1 MPAHSTKWESIKQVG
16 EYRILE
22 FLDMGGTWAVFKAQD
37 PRGKVVSLKVLDPDL
52 VKRDVI
58 FDRFFRGA
66 QAHSE
71 LVHPNIMGSV
81 ETGTTLDGYCF
92 HAMEYVQG
100 SNLREIIEK
109 SAGLE
114 EKQAVSIIY
123 GIAQGLEL
131 AEALGIV
138 HRNIKPKNILVAND
152 GNPKLGGFELA
163 RYAVEDSTITQAGTV
178 LGTPLFTNPEQAGG
192 VSVDFRSD
200 IYSLGATFFFAV
212 VGRPPYE
219 GPNEMVINTMH
230 RKNPV
235 PVPNQENPDVSN
247 QTSRVI
253 QKMMQKEPNDRY
265 QTVAS
270 LREDLARIFYGEEPL
285 LGQAPPGDDNEA
297 EGSGTATSIDGLS
310 QVEETFLE
318 SVEKL
323 GYLSTT
329 QVSQAREATLNFM
342 NQGHVLFVWD
352 TLLEWQF
359 LGVEHVEYVRQTVL
373 SGVTERQEQI
383 EMVPLAAAQA
393 APATQEF
400 PVTASPTPNPAAQA
414 APVTQEF
421 PVVTASS
428 TPAAAE
434 VTQEML
440 LTSLPQASPSQS
452 SDSHGVT
459 DAVGYRQN
467 KMLVFWIGS
476 FGVLAGLCAF
486 LAGEMSL
493 LWAGTGL
500 LIAFTFVAS
509 IVWLMLTISA
519 FKESTLWGLGS
530 LLLVPFVVIIF
541 LFKRY
546 SGNRVRMTWIL
557 FSPVFAS
564 PVAGILVLAHYKGVT
579 FEKQKPTPVRM
590 NKPSVPVKKDK
601 PVDNSEIISEVMAE
615 KRRHQERVR
624 QKSENQATVPET
636 IGGPP
641 SPPPPGVPP

>member
-1 MPAHSTKWESIKQVG
+1 MPARSTKWESIKQVG

-66 QAHSE
+66 QALSE

-92 HAMEYVQG
+92 HAMEYVKG
-100 SNLREIIEK
+100 SNLREIVEK

-163 RYAVEDSTITQAGTV
+163 RYAVEDSTITQVGTV

-285 LGQAPPGDDNEA
+285 LGHASPGDDNEA
-297 EGSGTATSIDGLS
+297 EGSGIATSMDGLS
-310 QVEETFLE
+310 QVEENFLE

-323 GYLSTT
+323 GYLSAT
-329 QVSQAREATLNFM
+329 QVSQAKEATLNFM

-352 TLLEWQF
+352 TLLEWKF

-414 APVTQEF
+414 APATQEF
-421 PVVTASS
+421 PVTASP

-440 LTSLPQASPSQS
+440 LTPPPQASPSQS
-452 SDSHGVT
+452 SNSHGVT
-459 DAVGYRQN
+459 DAVGDRQN
-467 KMLVFWIGS
+467 KMLIFWISS
-476 FGVLAGLCAF
+476 FGVLASLCAF
-486 LAGEMSL
+486 LAGDMSL

-509 IVWLMLTISA
+509 IVWLTLTISA

-530 LLLVPFVVIIF
+530 LLLFPFVVIIF

-557 FSPVFAS
+557 FSPVFVS

-601 PVDNSEIISEVMAE
+601 PVDNAEIISEVMAE
-615 KRRHQERVR
+615 KRRHHERVR